1 MYLVFFSANSFTV
14 LDARQKVMD
23 IIKIE
28 RDIGKMVEIYM
39 SKSQNKEREK
49 HKIYMYIY
57 REGER
62 RGIERYMAIYL
73 QTKYVWSKF

>member
-14 LDARQKVMD
+14 LDARRKVMD

-28 RDIGKMVEIYM
+28 RDIGKMVEIYR

-62 RGIERYMAIYL
+62 REIERYMAIYL

>member
-49 HKIYMYIY
+49 QKIYMYIY

-62 RGIERYMAIYL
+62 REIERYMAIYL
-73 QTKYVWSKF
+73 QT